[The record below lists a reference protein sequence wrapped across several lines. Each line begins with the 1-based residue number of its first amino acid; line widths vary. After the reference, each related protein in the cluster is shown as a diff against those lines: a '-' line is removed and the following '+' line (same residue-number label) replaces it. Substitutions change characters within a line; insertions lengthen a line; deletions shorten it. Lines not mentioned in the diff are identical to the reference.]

1 MAHSLGES
9 AERHV
14 RSRGMS
20 MGLQIALCQLGWTSL
35 FCGVTG
41 AWDIIHE
48 IPSAISVALLH
59 IWLQYNAVRS
69 GQFLT
74 CRVVVWCGFHGAGA
88 VEIECM
94 YIVRQK
100 RSDVDLK
107 TPHLP
112 AQHCSEL
119 ETWTTCRRDHRR

>member
-1 MAHSLGES
+1 
-9 AERHV
+9 
-14 RSRGMS
+14 

-41 AWDIIHE
+41 AWDIIHK

-59 IWLQYNAVRS
+59 RWLQYNAVQS

-94 YIVRQK
+94 
-100 RSDVDLK
+100 
-107 TPHLP
+107 
-112 AQHCSEL
+112 QHVHCKAKAV
-119 ETWTTCRRDHRR
+119 